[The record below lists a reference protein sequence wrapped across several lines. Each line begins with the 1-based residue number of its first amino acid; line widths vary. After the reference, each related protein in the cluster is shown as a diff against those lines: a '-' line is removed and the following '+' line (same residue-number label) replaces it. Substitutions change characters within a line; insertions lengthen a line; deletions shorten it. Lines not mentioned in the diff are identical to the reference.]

1 MEHSRRGTGIG
12 GLDVAKRWG
21 VAEGQLALASR
32 IINSQIIN
40 RLVREY
46 VDGVRDASATV
57 AALNEALA
65 NVD

>member
-1 MEHSRRGTGIG
+1 MIDAIVG

-21 VAEGQLALASR
+21 VAEGRLALASK

-46 VDGVRDASATV
+46 VDGERAAAATV
-57 AALNEALA
+57 AALNEELA
-65 NVD
+65 KVD